1 MSLLKV
7 ESLSHSFID
16 KALYE
21 NASFDLHK
29 GEHMGIVGQNGA
41 GKSTLMKI
49 LIEEIIP
56 DKGDIKWQPNIQ
68 IGHLDQ
74 YAEIDGIYT
83 ISQYLK
89 RAFHDLFEMEDR
101 MNKLYEESAM
111 TGDPDKLLKAAAYQE
126 QLEARDFYSVDST
139 INKIAAG
146 LGVNAIGMNRIIA
159 ELSGG
164 QRAKVIL
171 AKLLLEEPN
180 ILLLDE
186 PTNFLDKEHVEWLAN
201 YLMNFEGAFIVVSH
215 DFDFLEKVTSC
226 ICDVEFGTVKK
237 YYGKYSDFV
246 RQKKHLRKDYI
257 RQYHA
262 QQKKIEKTE
271 EYIRRNIAGV
281 NSKIAQGRRKQLQ
294 RMERIAPPSF
304 TYKPSI
310 HFRELPISVQ
320 TVLEVNNLEV
330 GYDFALLPKLNFSV
344 MGGQKLVITG
354 FNGVGKS
361 TLLKTIVGTIASI
374 SGEFHFSEQI
384 KIGYYE
390 QDLNWSNDSLTPLQ
404 IISEQFPK
412 LNMKEIRHHLAACC
426 VKDTHVSQE
435 IHTLSGGEQS
445 KVKLCGLLLS
455 PCNFLILDEPTNHLD
470 AEAKESLQKAL
481 IRFKGSII
489 LVSHEASFYHGW
501 ADSIFNIE
509 SGLIEESKK
518 DDK

>member
-16 KALYE
+16 KVLYE

-29 GEHMGIVGQNGA
+29 GEHMGIIGQNGA

-49 LIEEIIP
+49 LVGEIIP

-74 YAEIDGIYT
+74 YAEIDEGYT

-89 RAFHDLFEMEDR
+89 RAFYDLYEMEKR

-111 TGDPDKLLKAAAYQE
+111 TGDENQLLKAAKIQGL
-126 QLEARDFYSVDST
+126 LEAHDFYSVDSIT
-139 INKIAAG
+139 NKVASG
-146 LGVNAIGMNRIIA
+146 LGIDVIGMDRVIG

-201 YLMNFEGAFIVVSH
+201 YLMNFEGAFIVISH

-246 RQKKHLRKDYI
+246 RQKEHLRKDYI
-257 RQYHA
+257 RQYYA

-304 TYKPSI
+304 THKPSI
-310 HFRELPISVQ
+310 HFQELPISVQ

-344 MGGQKLVITG
+344 MGRQKLVITG

-361 TLLKTIVGTIASI
+361 TLLKTIVGNIDSI

-412 LNMKEIRHHLAACC
+412 LNMKEIRHHLAACG

-435 IHTLSGGEQS
+435 IRTLSGGEQS

-455 PCNFLILDEPTNHLD
+455 PCNLLILDEPTNHLD
-470 AEAKESLQKAL
+470 AEAKEALQKAL
-481 IRFKGSII
+481 IKFKGSII
-489 LVSHEASFYHGW
+489 LVSHEASFYLDW
-501 ADSIFNIE
+501 ADSIFHIE
-509 SGLIEESKK
+509 TGIVKGV
-518 DDK
+518 